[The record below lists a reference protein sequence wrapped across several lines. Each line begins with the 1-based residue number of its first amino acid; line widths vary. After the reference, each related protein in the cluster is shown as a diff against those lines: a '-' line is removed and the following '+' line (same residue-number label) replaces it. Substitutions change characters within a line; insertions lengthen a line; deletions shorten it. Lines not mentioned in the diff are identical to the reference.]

1 MTSDLWRKYSEWP
14 LAAAAVV
21 FLIAY
26 SIEVIDNV
34 PDRSATVFDII
45 VWATWGLFVVDYVA
59 NLILAEHRLHWFT
72 HNLHA
77 AAILALPMLRPL
89 RLMRLLSVM
98 QFSHRLAGRRLRG
111 RILTYAF
118 ATATLLVYVAA
129 LAALDAEQ
137 NVLGASI
144 TNIGDAL
151 WWAVVT
157 ITGTGYGDLVPV
169 TFVGKLVGVGLMVG
183 GLAIVGVIAASFA
196 TWMIEAVGTRV
207 IETQAAA
214 EAAVERETEQEEAE
228 TRSEV
233 AELSD
238 QVARLTALIEGMSQ
252 SAAEGQPAEG
262 QAAEGQTVVR
272 RR

>member
-1 MTSDLWRKYSEWP
+1 MTPDIWRKYSEWP
-14 LAAAAVV
+14 LAIAAVV
-21 FLIAY
+21 FLVAY

-34 PDRSATVFDII
+34 PDRSAIVFDIVI
-45 VWATWGLFVVDYVA
+45 WATWGLFVIDFVA
-59 NLILAEHRLHWFT
+59 NLILAEHRWRWFT

-89 RLMRLLSVM
+89 RLMRLVSVM

-137 NVLGASI
+137 NVRGASI

-169 TFVGKLVGVGLMVG
+169 TFVGKLVAAGLMVG

-196 TWMIEAVGTRV
+196 TWMIEQLGNRV
-207 IETQAAA
+207 AEQAEVAENETQ
-214 EAAVERETEQEEAE
+214 
-228 TRSEV
+228 SEV
-233 AELSD
+233 AELTE
-238 QVARLTALIEGMSQ
+238 QVARLTAVLESRMP
-252 SAAEGQPAEG
+252 AAEPD
-262 QAAEGQTVVR
+262 R
-272 RR
+272 PRIP

>member
-1 MTSDLWRKYSEWP
+1 MTPDLWRKYSEWP

-21 FLIAY
+21 FLVAY
-26 SIEVIDNV
+26 SIQVIENV
-34 PDRSATVFDII
+34 PDRSSTVFDII
-45 VWATWGLFVVDYVA
+45 IWGTWALFVIDYIA
-59 NLILAEHRLHWFT
+59 NLILAERRLHWFT

-118 ATATLLVYVAA
+118 ASATLLVYAAA

-137 NVLGASI
+137 NVRGSTI

-151 WWAVVT
+151 WWAAST
-157 ITGTGYGDLVPV
+157 ITGTGYGDVVPV

-196 TWMIEAVGTRV
+196 SWMIESVGTRV
-207 IETQAAA
+207 IETQA
-214 EAAVERETEQEEAE
+214 EAERETEQVEAE

-233 AELSD
+233 AVLSD
-238 QVARLTALIEGMSQ
+238 QVARLTALIEAMPWG
-252 SAAEGQPAEG
+252 AAPPRHAD
-262 QAAEGQTVVR
+262 APSHPPT
-272 RR
+272 

>member
-26 SIEVIDNV
+26 SIEVIDDV

-45 VWATWGLFVVDYVA
+45 IWATWGLFVIDYLV
-59 NLILAEHRLHWFT
+59 NLILAERRLHWFT

-137 NVLGASI
+137 NVRGASI

-151 WWAVVT
+151 WWAAVT
-157 ITGTGYGDLVPV
+157 ITGTGYGDVVPV
-169 TFVGKLVGVGLMVG
+169 TLVGKLVGVGLMVG

-196 TWMIEAVGTRV
+196 TWMIEQLGNRV
-207 IETQAAA
+207 A
-214 EAAVERETEQEEAE
+214 EEAEEAE
-228 TRSEV
+228 TETQSEV
-233 AELSD
+233 AVLTE
-238 QVARLTALIEGMSQ
+238 QVTRLTALIESRMP
-252 SAAEGQPAEG
+252 AAEPDRPAPSARG
-262 QAAEGQTVVR
+262 AR
-272 RR
+272 

>member
-1 MTSDLWRKYSEWP
+1 MTPDLWRKYSEWP
-14 LAAAAVV
+14 LAAAAIV
-21 FLIAY
+21 FLVAY
-26 SIEVIDNV
+26 SVEVIDNV

-45 VWATWGLFVVDYVA
+45 IWATWGLFVIDYFA
-59 NLILAEHRLHWFT
+59 NLILAEHRLRWFT

-137 NVLGASI
+137 NVRGASI

-169 TFVGKLVGVGLMVG
+169 TFVGKLVGVGLMIG

-196 TWMIEAVGTRV
+196 TWMIEQLGNRV
-207 IETQAAA
+207 AEQAEVAETETQ
-214 EAAVERETEQEEAE
+214 
-228 TRSEV
+228 SEV
-233 AELSD
+233 AVLTE
-238 QVARLTALIEGMSQ
+238 QVTRLTALLEARMP
-252 SAAEGQPAEG
+252 AAGPDRNG
-262 QAAEGQTVVR
+262 TP
-272 RR
+272 

>member
-1 MTSDLWRKYSEWP
+1 MTPELWRKYSEWP

-34 PDRSATVFDII
+34 PDRSATAFDII
-45 VWATWGLFVVDYVA
+45 IWATWGLFVIDYAA

-137 NVLGASI
+137 NVRGASI

-196 TWMIEAVGTRV
+196 TWMIEQLGNRV
-207 IETQAAA
+207 IETQV
-214 EAAVERETEQEEAE
+214 EAERETEQVEAE

-233 AELSD
+233 AVLTD
-238 QVARLTALIEGMSQ
+238 QVARLTTLIEGMSRG
-252 SAAEGQPAEG
+252 AASPPAPDAPSIPHG
-262 QAAEGQTVVR
+262 
-272 RR
+272 

>member
-1 MTSDLWRKYSEWP
+1 MTPDLWRKYSEWP
-14 LAAAAVV
+14 LAAAAIV
-21 FLIAY
+21 FLVAY
-26 SIEVIDNV
+26 SVEVIDNV

-45 VWATWGLFVVDYVA
+45 IWATWGLFVIDYFA
-59 NLILAEHRLHWFT
+59 NLILAEHRLRWFT

-137 NVLGASI
+137 NVRGASI

-169 TFVGKLVGVGLMVG
+169 TFVGKLVGVGLMIG

-196 TWMIEAVGTRV
+196 TWMIEQLGNRV
-207 IETQAAA
+207 AEQAEVAETETQ
-214 EAAVERETEQEEAE
+214 
-228 TRSEV
+228 SEV
-233 AELSD
+233 AVLTE
-238 QVARLTALIEGMSQ
+238 QVTRLTALLEARMP
-252 SAAEGQPAEG
+252 AAEPDRPRP
-262 QAAEGQTVVR
+262 TR
-272 RR
+272 